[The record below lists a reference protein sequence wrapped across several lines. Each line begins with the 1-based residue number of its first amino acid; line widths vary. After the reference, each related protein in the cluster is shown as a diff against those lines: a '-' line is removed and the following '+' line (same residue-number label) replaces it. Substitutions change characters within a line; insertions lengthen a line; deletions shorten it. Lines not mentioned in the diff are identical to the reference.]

1 MIDTDERL
9 AAVLPQIRAAE
20 WVALDT
26 EADSLHAYPEKLCL
40 VQLSLPGADLV
51 VDPLAGIDLGPL
63 WAALGGGELIL
74 HGADYDLRL
83 LARSGFVPQGVF
95 DTMLAARLLGWRE
108 FGLTNLARECLDV
121 TLEKGPQRAN
131 WARRPLTPRMLAYA
145 LNDTRYLKPLADIL
159 RARLVELN
167 RLAWHQQTCTQL
179 VQTCSQSQPENP
191 DTEWRLAGANRLEP
205 RGLAALRELW
215 RWREHEARAANLPP
229 FFILSHDALLA
240 LAAAA
245 GHGGAVEPLI
255 PARYSPRRRTALLQ
269 AVARALA
276 LPKGKLPQP
285 LRLQGCRM
293 NEAQRRRL
301 VSLRARR
308 DRHAAALNLEPSL
321 IASRA
326 TLVALARDWDKHAPE
341 LLPWQR
347 DLLRGN

>member
-1 MIDTDERL
+1 VIDTDEKL

-20 WVALDT
+20 WLAVDT

-40 VQLSLPGADLV
+40 VQLSLPGADLLM
-51 VDPLAGIDLGPL
+51 DPLAPIDLGPL
-63 WAALGGGELIL
+63 WAALGGRELIL

-83 LARSGFVPQGVF
+83 LARNGFIPQSVF

-108 FGLTNLARECLDV
+108 FGLTSLARECLGV

-145 LNDTRYLKPLADIL
+145 LNDTRYLEPLADIL

-167 RLAWHQQTCTQL
+167 RLAWHQQTCAQL
-179 VQTCSQSQPENP
+179 VQTCSRPEEENP

-215 RWREHEARAANLPP
+215 RWRDHEARVANLPP

-255 PARYSPRRRTALLQ
+255 PARYSPRRRAGLLE

-276 LPKGKLPQP
+276 LPKSALPEP
-285 LRLQGCRM
+285 RRPRGCRM
-293 NEAQRRRL
+293 NYAQRQRL
-301 VSLRARR
+301 ASLRARR
-308 DRHAAALNLEPSL
+308 DRQAAALGLEQSF

-326 TLVALARDWDKHAPE
+326 TLVALACDWDKHAPE

-347 DLLRGN
+347 DLLR